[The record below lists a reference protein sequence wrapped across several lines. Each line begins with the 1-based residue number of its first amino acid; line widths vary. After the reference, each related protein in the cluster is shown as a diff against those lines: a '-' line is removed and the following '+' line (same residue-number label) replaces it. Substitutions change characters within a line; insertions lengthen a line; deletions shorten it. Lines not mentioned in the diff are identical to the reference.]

1 MNNERRALIEL
12 RDCGIGWERPL
23 VPPVDLTV
31 SAGEYLLIA
40 GPNGAGKTTL
50 VKTMLGMIPALSGE
64 VRYPAG
70 RPRVGYVPQR
80 GAVPEHYPVTAR
92 DTVLMG
98 RALLRL
104 MALRWSDEDRAAADR
119 ALAELDLAALA
130 STPFGELSGGQKQR
144 VLVARALAM
153 EPQVLVLDEPTVN
166 MDAVS
171 ARRLLR
177 QLDELRRARG
187 MAVLIV
193 THDIAPVVAYAARVA
208 VLDRDRGLFRT
219 GPTADV
225 VAELTAGGDA

>member
-1 MNNERRALIEL
+1 MRDRTVFVEL

-130 STPFGELSGGQKQR
+130 GKPFGELSGGQKQR

-166 MDAVS
+166 MDVVS

-193 THDIAPVVAYAARVA
+193 THDIAPVIAYAGRVA
-208 VLDRDRGLFRT
+208 VLDRDRRLFRT

>member
-1 MNNERRALIEL
+1 MNSGRRVLLEL
-12 RDCGIGWERPL
+12 RTCGIGWERPL
-23 VPPVDLTV
+23 VPPVSLTV

-80 GAVPEHYPVTAR
+80 GVVPEHYPVTAR
-92 DTVLMG
+92 DTVLLG

-119 ALAELDLAALA
+119 ALADLDLAALA
-130 STPFGELSGGQKQR
+130 DRSFGELSGGQKQR

-171 ARRLLR
+171 ARRLLK
-177 QLDELRRARG
+177 QLDELRRTRG

-193 THDIAPVVAYAARVA
+193 THDIAPVIAYADRVA
-208 VLDRDRGLFRT
+208 LLDRDRGLFRI
-219 GPTADV
+219 GPTAEIA
-225 VAELTAGGDA
+225 AELTAGGDA